1 MPRILHRLSPGL
13 RQLNLCRFD
22 RLILTRTSYF
32 LFADHPPNDHVSAR
46 NATFPYSCQT
56 LGGKIQIAR
65 NLSCGGIRTSQVSPM
80 NKPNELKGCPLLAGI
95 PPEDLRHDCPAARI
109 VAIRHRGT
117 IYRQGEPGR
126 TVFCVL
132 DGQVTLAR
140 VSYDGATLTTAA
152 LGAGDFFGPAL
163 SGATAAEDTARAKGP
178 VSIWRA
184 PIDELRRLLLH
195 HPAVAWEFVSL
206 LAQRQRQ
213 MERRLESFAFKRT
226 EARLAQTFR
235 ELSGG
240 FATRCNHGF
249 GQHLRLTQQELAD
262 LVGASRPVVS
272 TILNKLRD
280 KGVLGYNREYVCVR
294 GIEEIARLIDS

>member
-1 MPRILHRLSPGL
+1 
-13 RQLNLCRFD
+13 
-22 RLILTRTSYF
+22 
-32 LFADHPPNDHVSAR
+32 
-46 NATFPYSCQT
+46 
-56 LGGKIQIAR
+56 
-65 NLSCGGIRTSQVSPM
+65 M
-80 NKPNELKGCPLLAGI
+80 NKPSNLEGCPLLAGI
-95 PPEDLRHDCPAARI
+95 PPEDLRRDCPTARI

-132 DGQVTLAR
+132 DGQVTIAR

-152 LGAGDFFGPAL
+152 LGPGDFFGPAL
-163 SGATAAEDTARAKGP
+163 SGATEAEDTARAKGV
-178 VSIWRA
+178 VSVWRA
-184 PIDELRRLLLH
+184 PINEFRRLLLN
-195 HPAVAWEFVSL
+195 HPVVAWEFVSI
-206 LAQRQRQ
+206 LARRQRQ

-226 EARLAQTFR
+226 EARLVEALR

-240 FATRCNHGF
+240 FATRCDHGF

-272 TILNKLRD
+272 TILNRLRD

-294 GIEEIARLIDS
+294 RIDDIENLIDS